1 MSRTCSWILSLGVLV
16 TIGCV
21 EDSDKAGG
29 TATVDGGGEPAV
41 AQVISIDGSSTVE
54 PISSRMA
61 EAFSDLMPN
70 AKVNVMAP
78 SGTGGGFK
86 KFVVGTTD
94 INDASRPIKDSE
106 VEKCKENGIEF
117 LELKVAIDGISVVVN
132 IENDWCDAMT
142 VAQLKK
148 LWEPDS
154 KITKWSDLDS
164 SWPDH
169 EIKLYGPDADSGT
182 FDYFTEVIV
191 GESKACRSNYE
202 PSSNDNILVTGVSG
216 DKYAL
221 GYFGFAYYA
230 RSKKDLKAVAI
241 SATDDPA
248 DAVKPTAESIE
259 AGKYVPLSRPLFIYA
274 NKARLSDKTMAAF
287 LKFYLGDGQQWVE
300 DAGYVRLSESLLS
313 ESQGL
318 LTEAV
323 K

>member
-1 MSRTCSWILSLGVLV
+1 
-16 TIGCV
+16 
-21 EDSDKAGG
+21 
-29 TATVDGGGEPAV
+29 
-41 AQVISIDGSSTVE
+41 
-54 PISSRMA
+54 MA
-61 EAFSDLMPN
+61 EAFSDLMPE

-86 KFVVGTTD
+86 KFVVGETD

-106 VEKCKENGIEF
+106 VAKCKDNGIEF
-117 LELKVAIDGISVVVN
+117 VELKVAIDGISVVVN
-132 IENDWCDAMT
+132 IENDWCEAMT

-148 LWEPDS
+148 LWEPNS
-154 KITKWSDLDS
+154 KVTKWSDLDP

-182 FDYFTEVIV
+182 FDYFTEVIC

-230 RSKKDLKAVAI
+230 RSKQQLKGVAI
-241 SATDDPA
+241 SPTDDVA
-248 DAVKPTAESIE
+248 DAVKPTAAAIE
-259 AGKYVPLSRPLFIYA
+259 AGKYTPLSRPLFIYA
-274 NKARLSDKTMAAF
+274 NKARMADKTMAAF
-287 LKFYLGDGQQWVE
+287 LKYYLGDGQEWVE
-300 DAGYVRLSESLLS
+300 DAGYVRLSESLLA
-313 ESQGL
+313 ESKSIL
-318 LTEAV
+318 DDVL